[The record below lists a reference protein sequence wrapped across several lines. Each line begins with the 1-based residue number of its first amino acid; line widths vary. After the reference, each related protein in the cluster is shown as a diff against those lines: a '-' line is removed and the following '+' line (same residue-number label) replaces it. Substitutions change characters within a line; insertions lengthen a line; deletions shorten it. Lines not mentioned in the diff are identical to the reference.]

1 MEKEMIGIIDIE
13 TTGFLNGNGK
23 IVEVGIAG
31 LDLKNGTVVKLF
43 HSLCRES
50 GMTAKDRNAWIFSNS
65 DLLVEDVREAP
76 DLCMIANEIQ
86 SVIDKCSGVT
96 AYNRK
101 FDFDFL
107 KDRGIIIDNGIACPM
122 LLATNVVKA
131 PHKQAWKK
139 GYKWPSVQESWDF
152 FFPNKPYV
160 EQHRGLDD
168 AVHEALIVNELYK
181 LGLYGDEIMEF

>member
-1 MEKEMIGIIDIE
+1 MIGIIDIE
-13 TTGFLNGNGK
+13 TTGFLNSGGK

-31 LDLKNGTVVKLF
+31 LDLKNGQVVKLF

-50 GMTAKDRNAWIFSNS
+50 GMTGKDRNAWIFQNS

-76 DLCMIANEIQ
+76 DLCTIADEIQ

-107 KDRGIIIDNGIACPM
+107 EDRGIIIDNGIACPM
-122 LLATNVVKA
+122 LLATDVVKA

-139 GYKWPSVQESWDF
+139 KGYKWPTVEESWAH
-152 FFPNKPYV
+152 FFPDAPYV

-168 AVHEALIVNELYK
+168 ATHEALIVYKLWK
-181 LGLYGDEIMEF
+181 LGLYGDEIAEF